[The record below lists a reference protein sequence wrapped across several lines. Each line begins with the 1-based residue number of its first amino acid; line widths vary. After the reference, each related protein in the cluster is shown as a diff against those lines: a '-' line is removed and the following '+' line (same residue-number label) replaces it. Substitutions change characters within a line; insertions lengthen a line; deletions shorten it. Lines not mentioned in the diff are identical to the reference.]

1 MRHDPD
7 PARLRTDYDGAV
19 PGRSSFPADLPDD
32 PVDLFAAWF
41 ADAVAAGLPE
51 PNAMILATASA
62 EAEPSARIVLLKGYG
77 TDGFRFFTN
86 HTSRKGR
93 DLAANP
99 RAALVFPWHPM
110 QRQVRVS
117 GPVHPLPEEES
128 AAYFRTRPHGSQ
140 IGAWASRQ
148 SSVIGSREELDAR
161 FAELAARW
169 PDPAERPD
177 APEVP
182 KPPFWGGYLV
192 VPEEIEF
199 WQGRPDRMH
208 DRIRYRR
215 SPGERDGWVVE
226 RLCP

>member
-19 PGRSSFPADLPDD
+19 PGLSSFPVDLPGE

-41 ADAVAAGLPE
+41 AEATAAGLPE
-51 PNAMILATASA
+51 PNAMILATASP

-99 RAALVFPWHPM
+99 RAALVFPWHPL

-117 GPVHPLPEEES
+117 GPVYRLSEEES
-128 AAYFRTRPHGSQ
+128 VAYFRTRPRGARL
-140 IGAWASRQ
+140 GAWASRQ
-148 SSVIGSREELDAR
+148 SSVIASREELDAR

-169 PDPAERPD
+169 PEST
-177 APEVP
+177 EVP
-182 KPPFWGGYLV
+182 KPPFWGGYRV

-215 SPGERDGWVVE
+215 PPGDRDGWVIE
-226 RLCP
+226 RLSP

>member
-19 PGRSSFPADLPDD
+19 PGLSSFPADLPEE

-51 PNAMILATASA
+51 PNAMILAPASP

-99 RAALVFPWHPM
+99 RAALVLPWHALH
-110 QRQVRVS
+110 RQVRVS
-117 GPVHPLPEEES
+117 GAVHRLPEEEA
-128 AAYFRTRPHGSQ
+128 AAYFRTRPRGARL
-140 IGAWASRQ
+140 GAWASRQ
-148 SSVIGSREELDAR
+148 SSVISSREELEAR

-169 PDPAERPD
+169 PEPA
-177 APEVP
+177 EVP

-192 VPEEIEF
+192 VPEEMEF
-199 WQGRPDRMH
+199 WQGRPDRLH

-215 SPGERDGWVVE
+215 PPGEKDRWVIE
-226 RLCP
+226 RLSP